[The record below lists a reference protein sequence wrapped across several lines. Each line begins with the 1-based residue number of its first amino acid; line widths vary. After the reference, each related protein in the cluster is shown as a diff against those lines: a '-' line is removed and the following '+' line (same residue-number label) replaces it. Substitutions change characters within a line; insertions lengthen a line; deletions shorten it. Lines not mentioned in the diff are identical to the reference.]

1 MLDSWVFLSLLS
13 AFTLATSDAFTKK
26 VLSGNNEY
34 LIAWFR
40 LLFSIPFLVILWM
53 FIPVPRLDKE
63 FYLAFACALPLEII
77 AMVLYVKALKL
88 SPLSLTL
95 PFLSLTPLFLILVSY
110 VILGEKV
117 SFKGGSGIFL
127 LLAGSY
133 ILNLREI
140 RGGILKPFR
149 SMIQE
154 KGSVLMIGVAIIYS
168 ITSSLGKM
176 AIQHSSPLFFG
187 TTYFIALTVVFAPI
201 ALIMGRRD
209 IRKFIGE
216 KKYTNLFTPGIFYS
230 IMIASHMLA
239 LSLTKVAYMIS
250 LKRTSVIMGVI
261 YGYVLFEERNIRERL
276 AGAII
281 MFIGFVMIVTAS

>member
-1 MLDSWVFLSLLS
+1 MLHSWVFLALLS
-13 AFTLATSDAFTKK
+13 AFTLATSDALTKK
-26 VLSGNNEY
+26 VLNGNNEY
-34 LIAWFR
+34 LVAWFR
-40 LLFSIPFLVILWM
+40 LLFSFPFLVILWL
-53 FIPVPRLDKE
+53 FIPLPRLDKE
-63 FYLAFACALPLEII
+63 FYLAFVCALPLEII
-77 AMVLYVKALKL
+77 AMVLYIKSLKL

-117 SFKGGSGIFL
+117 SFKGGTGIFL

-149 SMIQE
+149 FMIRE
-154 KGSVLMIGVAIIYS
+154 KGPALMIGVAIIYS

-187 TTYFIALTVVFAPI
+187 TTYFIVLTIVFAPI

-209 IRKFIGE
+209 IRKFIGG

-230 IMIASHMLA
+230 IMVASHMLA
-239 LSLTKVAYMIS
+239 LSMTKVAYMIS
-250 LKRTSVIMGVI
+250 LKRTSLIIGVI
-261 YGYVLFEERNIRERL
+261 YGYVLFKEKNIRERL

-281 MFIGFVMIVTAS
+281 MFTGFVMIVTAS

>member
-1 MLDSWVFLSLLS
+1 MLHSWVFLSLLS
-13 AFTLATSDAFTKK
+13 AFTLATSDAITKK
-26 VLSGNNEY
+26 VLNGNNEY
-34 LIAWFR
+34 LVAWFR
-40 LLFSIPFLVILWM
+40 LLFSVPFLVILWM
-53 FIPVPRLDKE
+53 FIPVPRLDTE
-63 FYLAFACALPLEII
+63 FYLAFVCALPLEII
-77 AMVLYVKALKL
+77 AMVLYIKALKF

-133 ILNLREI
+133 ILNFREI

-149 SMIQE
+149 SMIRE

-187 TTYFIALTVVFAPI
+187 TTYFIVLTIVFAPI

-209 IRKFIGE
+209 IRKFIAD
-216 KKYTNLFTPGIFYS
+216 KKYTDLFMPGFFYS
-230 IMIASHMLA
+230 IMVASHMLA

-250 LKRTSVIMGVI
+250 LKRTSVIIGVI
-261 YGYVLFEERNIRERL
+261 YGYVLFKEKNIRERL